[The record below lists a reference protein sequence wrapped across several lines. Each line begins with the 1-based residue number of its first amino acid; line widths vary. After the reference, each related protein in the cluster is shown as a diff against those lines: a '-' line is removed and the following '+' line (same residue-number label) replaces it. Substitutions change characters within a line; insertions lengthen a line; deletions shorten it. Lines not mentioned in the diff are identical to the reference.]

1 MNLLVFI
8 LLIRY
13 NLIKNGG
20 DMPNW
25 NKILTEVEASNPINA
40 LDRMR
45 KEYFEIIHCE
55 TGRNVVSYY
64 SGWLKQPEAPH
75 ILIDEQDK
83 HAIMSIVH
91 GLDKNIGVDIIMH
104 TPGGDLAVMESLIN
118 YLHKIFNGD
127 IRVIIPQIAMS
138 AGTMIALFSKAIL
151 MGEQSCL
158 GPVDPQYNGV
168 ACQAIIDE
176 FEKAKEEVINNPDTI
191 GLWQTLIAKYP
202 GATIIHECENAIRWS
217 NKLMDKWLPKV
228 YPKMNIEEIKDKFL
242 NHKTTCSHSR
252 RLSKDDCKEVGL
264 NIIDL
269 EEFPS
274 LNDAVMSLH
283 NCYMIM
289 IDKFPYSKIIENQ
302 KGEIFICRTA

>member
-1 MNLLVFI
+1 
-8 LLIRY
+8 
-13 NLIKNGG
+13 
-20 DMPNW
+20 
-25 NKILTEVEASNPINA
+25 
-40 LDRMR
+40 
-45 KEYFEIIHCE
+45 
-55 TGRNVVSYY
+55 
-64 SGWLKQPEAPH
+64 
-75 ILIDEQDK
+75 
-83 HAIMSIVH
+83 MSITH
-91 GLDKNIGVDIIMH
+91 SLDKGMGLDIIIH
-104 TPGGDLAVMESLIN
+104 TPGGDLAVMENLIN

-176 FEKAKEEVINNPDTI
+176 FEKAKEEIAENPNTI

-217 NKLMDKWLPKV
+217 NELMDKWIPKV
-228 YPKMNIEEIKDKFL
+228 YPNIDIEKIRDKFL
-242 NHKTTCSHSR
+242 NHKTTYSHAR

-269 EEFPS
+269 EDFPS
-274 LNDAVMSLH
+274 LNDAVLSLH
-283 NCYMIM
+283 SCYTIM
-289 IDKFPYSKIIENQ
+289 IDKYSYSKIVENQ
-302 KGEIFICRTA
+302 NGETYFYRDPCNN

>member
-1 MNLLVFI
+1 
-8 LLIRY
+8 
-13 NLIKNGG
+13 
-20 DMPNW
+20 MPNW
-25 NKILTEVEASNPINA
+25 NKILTEVEASNQVNA

-45 KEYFEIIHCE
+45 KEYFEIIHRE
-55 TGRNVVSYY
+55 TGRNVISYY
-64 SGWLKQPEAPH
+64 SGWLKQPTVH
-75 ILIDEQDK
+75 TMIDE
-83 HAIMSIVH
+83 
-91 GLDKNIGVDIIMH
+91 LDKNAFMSITHSLDKGMGLDIIIH
-104 TPGGDLAVMESLIN
+104 TPGGDLAVMENLIN

-176 FEKAKEEVINNPDTI
+176 FEKAKEEIAENPNTI

-202 GATIIHECENAIRWS
+202 GAKVIEPNTSDRVLINTAEISEDSDENGNPVEDIDSTPDNDEDGEDDIDIEKIR
-217 NKLMDKWLPKV
+217 
-228 YPKMNIEEIKDKFL
+228 DKFL
-242 NHKTTCSHSR
+242 NHKTTYSHAR

-269 EEFPS
+269 EDFPS
-274 LNDAVMSLH
+274 LNDAVLSLH
-283 NCYMIM
+283 SCYTIM
-289 IDKFPYSKIIENQ
+289 IDKYSYSKIVENQ
-302 KGEIFICRTA
+302 NGETYFYRDPCNN